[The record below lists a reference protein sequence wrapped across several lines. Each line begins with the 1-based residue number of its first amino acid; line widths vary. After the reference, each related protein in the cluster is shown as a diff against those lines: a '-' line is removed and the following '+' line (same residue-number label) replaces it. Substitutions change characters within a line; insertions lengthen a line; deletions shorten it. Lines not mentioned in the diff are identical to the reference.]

1 MSENFALEGASITW
15 LNLGGREQAYNAAGN
30 RNFKLCLE
38 VDDPF
43 AQELID
49 KGYSVTIRQ
58 PNDEDGKPEYQ
69 VKVNLRTRYDW
80 QVPTIEMFDDISKTK
95 QTIPVELW
103 GAYDDMEKWADYD
116 PATRRINNVD
126 LTIQGYEAMGNMTFR
141 LVNLRAFKKHFTV
154 DEKYEGFRDVTSE
167 LPSIPSVGIDDEEVP
182 F

>member
-15 LNLGGREQAYNAAGN
+15 LNLGGREQAYNTAGN
-30 RNFKLCLE
+30 RNFKLCLD

-49 KGYSVTIRQ
+49 KGYSVSIRQ
-58 PNDEDGKPEYQ
+58 LEDGKAEYQ

-80 QVPTIEMFDDISKTK
+80 QVPIIEMYDDISKTK
-95 QTIPVELW
+95 QTIPKELW

-116 PATRRINNVD
+116 PETRKINNVD

-154 DEKYEGFRDVTSE
+154 DEKYEGFRDISVE
-167 LPSIPSVGIDDEEVP
+167 MAPPAPSIDDDDVP